1 MSDEKMIYGGRNE
14 GMQNVSIFFS
24 IPDEGQVEEGELPC
38 FGVTVADNACP
49 HFADAL
55 AVFETEVTDKES
67 AEITA
72 EWLESLA
79 EKLREKWAH
88 NARLTGAEPEG
99 GASELTQMLGMEIDM
114 SEERSAGMYEV
125 SDPTYQ
131 QVKVGKYTICR
142 QDEKSVWIQTDDGEG
157 GQFSDEAFFAAVDAF
172 YRANF

>member
-1 MSDEKMIYGGRNE
+1 MNSVAFRTSARRSGRQRCGRAGGPSGLRTGHTTAATGLRGCRSDAERWRN
-14 GMQNVSIFFS
+14 
-24 IPDEGQVEEGELPC
+24 
-38 FGVTVADNACP
+38 
-49 HFADAL
+49 
-55 AVFETEVTDKES
+55 
-67 AEITA
+67 
-72 EWLESLA
+72 
-79 EKLREKWAH
+79 R
-88 NARLTGAEPEG
+88 RGAEG
-99 GASELTQMLGMEIDM
+99 VASPLTQMLGMEIDM